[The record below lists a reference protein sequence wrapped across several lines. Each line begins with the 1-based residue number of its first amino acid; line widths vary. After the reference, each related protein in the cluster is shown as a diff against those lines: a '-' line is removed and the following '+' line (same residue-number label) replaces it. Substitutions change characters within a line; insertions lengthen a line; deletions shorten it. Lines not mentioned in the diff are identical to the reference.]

1 MSLLIS
7 HFIRKWIRFLVI
19 LLFLGGIIVL
29 FVYIST
35 LISRIKRFLRNS
47 FNNLILTFFLRLLS
61 FIFFTA
67 SHQSI
72 LYDCNEIYLSILY
85 FKSNFSFIRI
95 CVVYLL
101 LVLIIRIKISQKFKG
116 RIKSKIQEC

>member
-61 FIFFTA
+61 FIFFTV

>member
-1 MSLLIS
+1 MGLLGALFLIIISILMSLLIS
-7 HFIRKWIRFLVI
+7 HFI
-19 LLFLGGIIVL
+19 
-29 FVYIST
+29 
-35 LISRIKRFLRNS
+35 RNS

-61 FIFFTA
+61 FIFFTV

-116 RIKSKIQEC
+116 RIKSKIQE